1 MTRPLVIGT
10 RGSPLALWQ
19 AHEVR
24 RRLSSALG
32 IDTGD
37 AEHLLPVTILRTS
50 GDRITGELSAFG
62 GKGLF
67 TRELEQA
74 LLDRRIDVAVHS
86 MKDVPTVGQPGL
98 AIGAILPRADPRDA
112 FLSPAA
118 PTLLD
123 LPERATVGSASIRR
137 RAQAA
142 RLRPDLRFVL
152 LRGNVGTRCQRL
164 SEGVCDATFLA
175 CAGLDRLGEGA
186 LITHRIPLDV
196 MLPAPA
202 QGAVGIEFR
211 RDDADVADALGRL
224 DHAPTRR
231 AITAER
237 GFLRALDG
245 SCRTPIAALAQ
256 TGGDGEDRF
265 RGEVLSPDGTLSFT
279 ADEPLSGDPDEAGFA
294 IGQRLRD
301 EIGGRIV
308 FDEGTPLP

>member
-1 MTRPLVIGT
+1 MHRPLAIGT

-19 AHEVR
+19 AREVR
-24 RRLSSALG
+24 RHLSDALG
-32 IDTGD
+32 VD
-37 AEHLLPVTILRTS
+37 AADADILLPITVLRTS
-50 GDRITGELSAFG
+50 GDRIRGELSAFG

-86 MKDVPTVGQPGL
+86 MKDVPTVGHPEL

-112 FLSPAA
+112 FLSPVA

-123 LPERATVGSASIRR
+123 LPEGATVGSASIRR

-186 LITHRIPLDV
+186 LITERIPLDA

-202 QGAVGIEFR
+202 QGAVGVEMR
-211 RDDADVADALGRL
+211 RDDADVADALKRL
-224 DHAPTRR
+224 DYAPTRR
-231 AITAER
+231 AVAAER

-245 SCRTPIAALAQ
+245 SCRTPIAALAE
-256 TGGDGEDRF
+256 GDRF
-265 RGEVLSPDGTLSFT
+265 RGEVLSPDGTLVFAT
-279 ADEPLSGDPDEAGFA
+279 DEILSGDPDAAGFA
-294 IGQRLRD
+294 IGRNLRE
-301 EIGGRIV
+301 EIAGRIV
-308 FDEGTPLP
+308 FDEGTPAL